1 MKEIIVFFLN
11 GKKYGVEISGMQ
23 SLESYQD
30 ARPLPDAPEGILG
43 TVEIRK
49 EIFPVLDIHAKL
61 GAGASVERKKILLF
75 RTGAG
80 IIACV
85 VDGVGKVFRAEGDD
99 VQSFPKIATSEDT
112 DFVDFV
118 VRMGQ
123 ELIVVVKPDALLTKK
138 QAEWLRNIDFSE
150 IKEKQD
156 DEEQDTEKQDTE
168 KQDREE
174 QEEEEEE

>member
-1 MKEIIVFFLN
+1 VKEIIVFFLN

-30 ARPLPDAPEGILG
+30 ASPLPEAPEGILG
-43 TVEIRK
+43 TVEIRG

-61 GAGASVERKKILLF
+61 GAGALVERKKILLF

-85 VDGVGKVFRAEGDD
+85 VDGVGKVFRAEGDN
-99 VQSFPKIATSEDT
+99 VQSFPKIATSENT

-118 VRMGQ
+118 VRMDQ

-138 QAEWLRNIDFSE
+138 QAEWLRTIDFSE
-150 IKEKQD
+150 IKEKQ
-156 DEEQDTEKQDTE
+156 EKEKQE
-168 KQDREE
+168 KEE